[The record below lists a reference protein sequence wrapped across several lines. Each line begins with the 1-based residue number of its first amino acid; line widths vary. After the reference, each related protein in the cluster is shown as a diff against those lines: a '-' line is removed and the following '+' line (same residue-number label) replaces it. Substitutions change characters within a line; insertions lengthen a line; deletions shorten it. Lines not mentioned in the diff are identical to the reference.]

1 MSVRV
6 FDCPQCGAPVTL
18 RSAIAVFTVC
28 EHCRSMVVVKGA
40 NAEAI
45 GEMAALP
52 PDFSPFQIGTRGE
65 WKGRGFEIVGRVRV
79 EWAEGS
85 WNEWCILYDA
95 TVTGWLAE
103 AQGLLMISFATEV
116 GEKLPT
122 DAQDYVAGKQLQ
134 IHHQRWTV
142 NDVKNVTC
150 RASEGELPM
159 AATPAAKRTS
169 IDLFSSNSGFASV
182 ELTESGAEVYVG
194 EYVAFDDLKLANL
207 RPVPGWNAEVAQQKN
222 QTTALACPSCG
233 APVQLR
239 AAGLSMSAVCGSCGV
254 LIDTATPQFK
264 VIQRADA
271 ANRSLAPLLPIG
283 QRGKLFDVEYEVIG
297 FVKRE
302 DRTSNWSEFLLFN
315 PWQGFRWLVT
325 YQGHWSF
332 IERLPA
338 MPDVQANIV
347 ENEGRD
353 YKFYA
358 KGQVS
363 VIGVLGEFYW
373 KVHRGERADVFDFI
387 APPYILSKEVYFG
400 LNEFIWSRG
409 KYVAPGVIAKAFG
422 LAKPTLPVDIY
433 LNQPNPYYVS
443 WREIRPVAFAA
454 LALLIVLQVHFSRQ
468 RPEITATDEHF
479 VYKHTTAATPAPI
492 NLVPTNAAP
501 IEPVDTPPSEAVKTF
516 STPHFT
522 LGGGDQRVDIDAA
535 ADVDNNW
542 IDLDF
547 RLVNVNTNDS
557 FPAFLEL
564 SYYHGSD
571 EDGPWSEG
579 SYSSSVSIPSVP
591 PGEYFLSVEPSA
603 DAQTNRVPF
612 SVKVRSGGLFVSNLI
627 VMLLL
632 VLFYPAML
640 FWRRYTF
647 EAERWS
653 GADGG
658 YPWERSDS

>member
-18 RSAIAVFTVC
+18 RAATAVFTVC

-40 NAEAI
+40 AAEVI

-52 PDFSPFQIGTRGE
+52 PDLSPFQVGTRGE

-95 TVTGWLAE
+95 IVTGWLAE
-103 AQGLLMISFATEV
+103 AQGLLMISFATKV
-116 GEKLPT
+116 DEKLSP
-122 DAQDYVAGKQLQ
+122 DARDYVAGKQLQ
-134 IHHQRWTV
+134 INRQRWTAS
-142 NDVKNVTC
+142 DVKDVTC
-150 RASEGELPM
+150 RASEGELPV

-169 IDLFSSNSGFASV
+169 IDLFGPHSGFASI
-182 ELTESGAEVYVG
+182 ELSEGNAEVYIG
-194 EYVAFDDLKLANL
+194 EYVDFDDLKLANL

-233 APVQLR
+233 AAVQLR
-239 AAGLSMSAVCGSCGV
+239 AVGLSMSAVCGSCGV
-254 LIDTATPQFK
+254 VIDTATPEFK
-264 VIQRADA
+264 VIQRAEI
-271 ANRSLAPLLPIG
+271 ANRSLAPFLPIG
-283 QRGKLFDVEYEVIG
+283 QRGKLFDVEYEIIG
-297 FVKRE
+297 FMKRE
-302 DRTSNWSEFLLFN
+302 DRTSSWSEFLLFN

-338 MPDVQANIV
+338 MPDVQANVV

-358 KGQVS
+358 KGTAS

-373 KVHRGERADVFDFI
+373 KVQRGERAEVFDYI
-387 APPYILSKEVYFG
+387 APPYILSKEVYPG
-400 LNEFIWSRG
+400 LNEFAWSRG
-409 KYVAPGVIAKAFG
+409 KYVQPAVIAKAFG
-422 LAKPTLPVDIY
+422 LARPTLPVDIY
-433 LNQPNPYYVS
+433 LNQPNPYTVS
-443 WREIRPVAFAA
+443 WREIRPLAFAA
-454 LALLIVLQVHFSRQ
+454 VGLLVFLQVFFGKQH
-468 RPEITATDEHF
+468 PEVAAADEHF
-479 VYKHTTAATPAPI
+479 IYEHTAPTPSVSVDPPVADLANQQP
-492 NLVPTNAAP
+492 NDPT
-501 IEPVDTPPSEAVKTF
+501 KTF
-516 STPHFT
+516 TTPHFNLT
-522 LGGGDQRVDIDAA
+522 GGDQRVDVEAA
-535 ADVDNNW
+535 ANVDNNW

-547 RLVNVNTNDS
+547 RLVNVATNAS
-557 FPAFLEL
+557 FPASLEL

-579 SYSSSVSIPSVP
+579 SYNGSVSIPSVP
-591 PGEYFLSVEPSA
+591 PGEYFLAIEPST
-603 DAQTNRVPF
+603 DDQTTRMPF
-612 SVKVRSGGLFVSNLI
+612 SVHVRSGGLFASNLI

-632 VLFYPAML
+632 VLFYPGML
-640 FWRRYTF
+640 LWRRYTF

-653 GADGG
+653 EASGG
-658 YPWERSDS
+658 YPWERGG